1 MSNPRGR
8 GARYAKV
15 QRKPDANQGDIEKAL
30 RRCGASV
37 LDLSSVG
44 GDCPDLLVGFRG
56 IDRLLEVKTATG
68 TPSGGQEVFAREWK
82 GRAVAIVRSELEAL
96 AAIGV
101 RIDT

>member
-1 MSNPRGR
+1 MDSRE
-8 GARYAKV
+8 YL
-15 QRKPDANQGDIEKAL
+15 ISE
-30 RRCGASV
+30 
-37 LDLSSVG
+37 
-44 GDCPDLLVGFRG
+44 G

-68 TPSGGQEVFAREWK
+68 TPSPGQETFAREWK